1 MEQGDGSFRREDMFI
16 LNVETDDPIRVM
28 RKYEEKPLRLIAVCC
43 PPAEKSYR
51 MLYAWE
57 A

>member
-1 MEQGDGSFRREDMFI
+1 MFI

-51 MLYAWE
+51 MIYAWE